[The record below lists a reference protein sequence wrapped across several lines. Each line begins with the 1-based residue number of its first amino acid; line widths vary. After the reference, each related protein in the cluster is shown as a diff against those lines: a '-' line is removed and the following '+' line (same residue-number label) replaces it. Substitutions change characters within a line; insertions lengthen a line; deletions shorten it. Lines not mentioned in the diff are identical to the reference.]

1 MTQILEAVI
10 QFLEED
16 EWPFQPPEPGED
28 SLFLDFAGENGKWR
42 CVALAK
48 QEEEQLCFYSISPDK
63 TPEEKRSSMAEFL
76 TRANFGLSIGNFEF
90 DFEDGEIRFKTS
102 IDVEDD
108 RLSQPLIKHLVY
120 TNVVTMDKYVPG
132 IAAIMYADISP
143 IAAIAQIEGE
153 AE

>member
-1 MTQILEAVI
+1 MTQILEAVV
-10 QFLEED
+10 QFFEED

-28 SLFLDFAGENGKWR
+28 SLFLEFAGENSKWR

-48 QEEEQLCFYSISPDK
+48 EEEEQLCFYSISPDK
-63 TPEEKRSSMAEFL
+63 VPEEQRSAIAELL

-102 IDVEDD
+102 IDVEGD
-108 RLSQPLIKHLVY
+108 RLSQALIKHLVY
-120 TNVVTMDKYVPG
+120 TNVITMDKYVPG
-132 IAAIMYADISP
+132 IAAVMYANISP
-143 IAAIAQIEGE
+143 EAAIAQIEGE